1 MELKIKINDYVFLNV
16 ILTFQLL
23 KTDLLNQQH
32 LQNATAKMGLLS
44 ICRKYKQNS
53 NDCTRNTLFFCFGV
67 ASHRSAVLF
76 LPEGD
81 MSCPDH
87 RGSSQRILSTIIEK
101 HHY

>member
-76 LPEGD
+76 LTEGD
-81 MSCPDH
+81 MFCPDH